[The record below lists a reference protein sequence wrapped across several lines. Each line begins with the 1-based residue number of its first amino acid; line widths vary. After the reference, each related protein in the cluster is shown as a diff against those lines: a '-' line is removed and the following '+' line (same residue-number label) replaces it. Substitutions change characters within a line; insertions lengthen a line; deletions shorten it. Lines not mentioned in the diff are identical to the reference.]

1 MRKELLSPKAFQ
13 EAVGE
18 EISISSY
25 FYLPMCA
32 CVVRCPDGL
41 EPDLIRRLL
50 DDLRF
55 ADLAAITAP
64 GELAMVFP
72 NTSCE
77 TARAVAERLLLIAPP
92 GSTLRSSD
100 YEPDDTPGT
109 LLERARSGEP
119 F

>member
-1 MRKELLSPKAFQ
+1 MRKELLSPESFE

-18 EISISSY
+18 EIEISSY

-32 CVVRCPDGL
+32 CVLRCPDDL

-72 NTSCE
+72 NTSRQ
-77 TARAVAERLLLIAPP
+77 TARAVTERLLLTAPP
-92 GSTLRSSD
+92 GSTLRSTD
-100 YEPDDTPGT
+100 HEPDDTPST
-109 LLERARSGEP
+109 LLERARLGEA